1 MLSKVTE
8 NGPIQAIRAVIRK
21 IPRGKVS
28 SYGAVAEAAGIRR
41 GARVAVRAL
50 QGAVDLP
57 WHRVV
62 ASGGRIALQGDSA
75 FEQRFR
81 LESEGVRF
89 AGKRVPM
96 AEFEHKFK
104 RKAASTTGSSSRKN
118 PRKRPA

>member
-1 MLSKVTE
+1 MAENAAILS
-8 NGPIQAIRAVIRK
+8 IRAVIRK
-21 IPRGKVS
+21 IPCGKVS
-28 SYGAVAEAAGIRR
+28 SYGAVAEAAGIPR

-62 ASGGRIALQGDSA
+62 GAGGRIALQGESA

-89 AGKRVPM
+89 AGKRVAM
-96 AEFEHKFK
+96 REFEHKFK
-104 RKAASTTGSSSRKN
+104 PRAAAATGSDSRRYPKKS
-118 PRKRPA
+118 RL

>member
-1 MLSKVTE
+1 MGE
-8 NGPIQAIRAVIRK
+8 NAPILAIRAVIRK
-21 IPRGKVS
+21 IPKGRVS
-28 SYGAVAEAAGIRR
+28 SYGAVAEAAGIPR
-41 GARVAVRAL
+41 GARLAVRAL

-62 ASGGRIALQGDSA
+62 AAGGRIALLGESA

-89 AGKRVPM
+89 NGKRVAM

-104 RKAASTTGSSSRKN
+104 AHKRKLS
-118 PRKRPA
+118 

>member
-1 MLSKVTE
+1 MPE
-8 NGPIQAIRAVIRK
+8 NAAILAIRTVIRK

-28 SYGAVAEAAGIRR
+28 SYGVIAEAAGIPR

-50 QGAVDLP
+50 QGAVGLP

-62 ASGGRIALQGDSA
+62 AAGGRIALRGESA

-89 AGKRVPM
+89 AGKRVAM

-104 RKAASTTGSSSRKN
+104 VRKALRHS
-118 PRKRPA
+118 

>member
-1 MLSKVTE
+1 MMT
-8 NGPIQAIRAVIRK
+8 IRAVIRR

-28 SYGAVAEAAGIRR
+28 SYGAVAEAAGIPR

-50 QGAVDLP
+50 QGAAGLP

-62 ASGGRIALQGDSA
+62 AAGGRIALRGESA

-89 AGKRVPM
+89 AGKRVAM
-96 AEFEHKFK
+96 ADFEHKFK
-104 RKAASTTGSSSRKN
+104 APK
-118 PRKRPA
+118 KR